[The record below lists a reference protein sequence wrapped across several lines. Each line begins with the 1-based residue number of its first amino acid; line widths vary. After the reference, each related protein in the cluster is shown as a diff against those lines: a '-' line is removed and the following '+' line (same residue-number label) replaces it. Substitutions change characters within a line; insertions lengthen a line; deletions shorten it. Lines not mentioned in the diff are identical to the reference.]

1 MRLSLSI
8 LLPRDRSTIT
18 VSRHVIGHALRAAG
32 VEDDC
37 VHDIAIAQS
46 EACTNVID
54 HSGPGD
60 EYEVKV
66 EVNDARCVISVT
78 DTGRGFDY
86 SALGDGS
93 DLCSERGRGIQLMR
107 ALVDQVHFRSGPEAG
122 TAVHL
127 EKKLSF
133 REGAAFGQP

>member
-1 MRLSLSI
+1 MRLGLSI
-8 LLPRDRSTIT
+8 LLPRDRSSIT
-18 VSRHVIGHALRAAG
+18 VSRRVIGQALRAAG
-32 VEDDC
+32 VDEDC
-37 VHDIAIAQS
+37 VHDIAVAQS

-66 EVNDARCVISVT
+66 EVTETRCVISVT

-93 DLCSERGRGIQLMR
+93 DLRSERGRGIQLMR
-107 ALVDQVHFRSGPEAG
+107 ALVDEVHFASEPEAG

-127 EKKLSF
+127 EKELRF
-133 REGAAFGQP
+133 RDGAVFGQP